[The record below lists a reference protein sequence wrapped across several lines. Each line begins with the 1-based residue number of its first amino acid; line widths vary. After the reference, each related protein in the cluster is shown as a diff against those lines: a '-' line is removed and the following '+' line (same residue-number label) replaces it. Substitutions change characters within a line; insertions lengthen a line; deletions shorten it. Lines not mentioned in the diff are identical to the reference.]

1 MLTKRNKVLIVDDQ
15 PNIIQT
21 LTHCFSAKGYEVN
34 VASNG
39 EDALDFLNTIKVD
52 LVLLD
57 TKMPGICAK
66 ELARIIRERY
76 PQAKIILIS
85 GQASATKQSANT
97 NLNEGGCLP
106 QTQDSPEMEKKML
119 LVKTILLLAVKKF
132 SRQQYAN
139 N

>member
-21 LTHCFSAKGYEVN
+21 LKHCFSAKGYEVN
-34 VASNG
+34 VVSNRK
-39 EDALDFLNTIKVD
+39 DALGFLNKIKVD

-57 TKMPGICAK
+57 VKMPGICVQ
-66 ELARIIRERY
+66 ELARIVKEKY

-85 GQASATKQSANT
+85 GHASAIKQST
-97 NLNEGGCLP
+97 TMP
-106 QTQDSPEMEKKML
+106 QAQDSPVMEKKML
-119 LVKTILLLAVKKF
+119 LVKTILLLAVKEF
-132 SRQQYAN
+132 SRQKYEN

>member
-39 EDALDFLNTIKVD
+39 EDALDLLNTIKVD

-85 GQASATKQSANT
+85 GRASAIKQSIT
-97 NLNEGGCLP
+97 TP
-106 QTQDSPEMEKKML
+106 QTQDSPDMEKKML
-119 LVKTILLLAVKKF
+119 LVKTILLLAVKEF

>member
-21 LTHCFSAKGYEVN
+21 LKHCFSAKGYEVN
-34 VASNG
+34 VASNRK
-39 EDALDFLNTIKVD
+39 DALGFLNKIKVD

-57 TKMPGICAK
+57 VKMPGISVA
-66 ELARIIRERY
+66 ELARIVKEKY

-85 GQASATKQSANT
+85 GHANAIQQSATI
-97 NLNEGGCLP
+97 P
-106 QTQDSPEMEKKML
+106 QTQDSQKMQKDML
-119 LVKTILLLAVKKF
+119 LVKTIILLAVKGL

>member
-1 MLTKRNKVLIVDDQ
+1 MLTKRSKILIVDDQ

-21 LTHCFSAKGYEVN
+21 LKHCFSAKGYDVN

-39 EDALDFLNTIKVD
+39 KDALGFLNKIKVD

-57 TKMPGICAK
+57 IKMPGICVR
-66 ELARIIRERY
+66 ELARIVKEKY

-85 GQASATKQSANT
+85 GHASPIKQSTNANM
-97 NLNEGGCLP
+97 NEVDFLP
-106 QTQDSPEMEKKML
+106 QTQDSPEMKKNML
-119 LVKTILLLAVKKF
+119 LVKTILLLAVKKL